1 MSFKDAWDR
10 AGEEQDDFDPADGS
24 YNVTIV
30 DAGAFSAKSDGREW
44 CKVTLRMN
52 GTDAAGR
59 TFDDFGPAG
68 DHNPVGLR
76 IMREK
81 LVVYGLDPD
90 NIQTIQD
97 LDGAMK
103 RDLIGRTADITVRHK
118 DGYRNVNV
126 SGSRTGSGQTD
137 IPTSALDKA
146 AGVPSNGGSRASFAA
161 AAAQVTG
168 DDSDIPF

>member
-44 CKVTLRMN
+44 CKVTLRIN

-59 TFDDFGPAG
+59 SFDDFGPAG

-90 NIQTIQD
+90 NIQTLDD

-126 SGSRTGSGQTD
+126 SGSRTGSGQ
-137 IPTSALDKA
+137 PSLPASAT
-146 AGVPSNGGSRASFAA
+146 GVPNGSSGSFAA
-161 AAAQVTG
+161 AAAQATAE
-168 DDSDIPF
+168 DDIPF